1 MITKLV
7 NSIFQGFLINKQQKV
22 DIKLDID
29 MPTEDLLRLATQY
42 SAFSSGYN
50 FKMKQIKEYNWMQ
63 NDRLDDAVDR
73 LELVINKNAN
83 FEVEVFNPELKIG
96 KVMVGRM
103 DCMDRDTVWEFK
115 CTRDLESDHF
125 IQLAIYALLNE
136 NLRKH
141 RIGEYKDKLEKMSM
155 TMNKKETIEQV
166 PFRRL
171 ELNNVLIIKGV
182 KFRIYHIDLE
192 VIKIEDKDGNKKSLK
207 NVYPTYPRM
216 INKGD
221 DKTFNMIKEKIKE
234 LEEIK
239 YRYKLMNILTNEI
252 YEIFFEL
259 EKLDEMVNYLLFHKY
274 KSIKKLSD
282 EEFIDNLFNQE
293 IKLEIIENGREK
305 EKEMVSGN
313 AFIDD

>member
-1 MITKLV
+1 
-7 NSIFQGFLINKQQKV
+7 
-22 DIKLDID
+22 
-29 MPTEDLLRLATQY
+29 
-42 SAFSSGYN
+42 
-50 FKMKQIKEYNWMQ
+50 
-63 NDRLDDAVDR
+63 
-73 LELVINKNAN
+73 
-83 FEVEVFNPELKIG
+83 
-96 KVMVGRM
+96 MVGRM
-103 DCMDRDTVWEFK
+103 DCMDRDTIWEFK

-293 IKLEIIENGREK
+293 IKLEIIENGKEK